1 MRVRD
6 LRFERSILVRGASS
20 DSVRSVFPPQV
31 PNLVVLAYIAAFVML
46 FGAGPVAAQ
55 ELAPPRTVEAREALA
70 AGPWRDIED
79 GLAVLQAIT
88 PGGAT
93 LTAFR
98 IAPERFAFA
107 FATQA
112 QAKGE
117 RVDVFG
123 PREGAAI
130 AVNGG
135 FFAEQQASGALFPVG
150 LLRLAGKQL
159 SAPWRATGGYLLL
172 ADGVPSIRPAA
183 TPPPSSVADVLQSKP
198 LLIEPG
204 GKWAMNSNQGL
215 MRQRTVVCLTAKR
228 EAILLIVAGAGLSL
242 FEAGWLMRGA
252 EVGGFFACDSAL
264 ALDGGGSTQLWVAGS
279 RELALRGETP
289 VHNALIV
296 RRRDSVLPDNSQ
308 RSELPQGE

>member
-1 MRVRD
+1 MA
-6 LRFERSILVRGASS
+6 FILVA
-20 DSVRSVFPPQV
+20 
-31 PNLVVLAYIAAFVML
+31 LM
-46 FGAGPVAAQ
+46 FGGPAAAQ
-55 ELAPPRTVEAREALA
+55 ELAPPRTAEARQALA
-70 AGPWRDIED
+70 ASPWRKLED
-79 GLAVLQAIT
+79 GLSLLQAT
-88 PGGAT
+88 TQGGAT
-93 LTAFR
+93 LTALR
-98 IAPERFAFA
+98 IAPDRFAFA
-107 FATQA
+107 IATQA

-123 PREGAAI
+123 PREGAVI

-150 LLRLAGKQL
+150 LLRLAGKQMS
-159 SAPWRATGGYLLL
+159 SAWRATGGYLVL

-183 TPPPSSVADVLQSKP
+183 TPPPSNTPDVLQSKP

-215 MRQRTVVCLTAKR
+215 MRQRTVICLTKDG
-228 EAILLIVAGAGLSL
+228 EATLLLVTGAGMSL

-252 EVGGFFACDSAL
+252 EVGGFFSCDSAL
-264 ALDGGGSTQLWVAGS
+264 ALDGGGSTQLWVAGN

-289 VHNALIV
+289 VHNALV
-296 RRRDSVLPDNSQ
+296 VLRRDFAGETNSQ